1 MEITSTIDQTLV
13 LFAIKTLPISWNRRM
28 LTIMNLLGK
37 KLINGITVVYTTD
50 MSPLKQI
57 TSVVSNIDIFP
68 FGQSI

>member
-13 LFAIKTLPISWNRRM
+13 LFAIKTLPISWNRSM